1 MSFPA
6 YVTEKH
12 NTDHFV
18 DTFATYNTGEET
30 SRYAASKGLSYG
42 GGTVQKWNLGLR
54 VVTFLCALAAV
65 LSTIFAKQTDH
76 YGWTMEYT
84 SSSAFVFFMI
94 VNAVVAVYAFVQACI
109 AVFML
114 INGSGQSCPGKL
126 IFITLIFNLIG
137 VVFLL
142 LAFASAMATEVIS
155 HNGFYAFADDTYTV
169 NLEAGICDTFGTFCT
184 VIEVAL
190 GFCGVAIITFLAGTT
205 LDGYYLHLRGM

>member
-30 SRYAASKGLSYG
+30 GRYAASKSLSYG
-42 GGTVQKWNLGLR
+42 GGRLQKWNLGLR

-65 LSTIFAKQTDH
+65 LTTIFAKQTEN
-76 YGWTMEYT
+76 GWTLEYT
-84 SSSAFVFFMI
+84 SSSAFVFFMV

-114 INGSGQSCPGKL
+114 INGSGQSGPGKL
-126 IFITLIFNLIG
+126 MLITLIFNLIG

-142 LAFASAMATEVIS
+142 LGFASAMATEVIS
-155 HNGFYAFADDTYTV
+155 RNGFYAFATGSSTAE
-169 NLEAGICDTFGTFCT
+169 LQTGICSQYGTFCS

-190 GFCGVAIITFLAGTT
+190 GFCGAAIITLLAGTT